1 MKKLIIGLLLASV
14 GFSACEKLEQVPQST
29 ASQAAVFGNEN
40 GLKLY
45 TNSFYGM
52 GFLPGNSISLDA
64 MSDYLAVRAVPD
76 FIREGG
82 FAANNSSGWS
92 WTDLRNI
99 NYFIQNCN
107 NPAVP
112 VSVRNNYL
120 GLARYF
126 RAYFYMDKVRRFG
139 DVPWIGKPLDINDT
153 TALNAGRDKREL
165 VMDSVLAD
173 LDFACANIST
183 ANDPSR
189 TTVTKW
195 VAFAFKSRVCLF
207 EGTFRKYHTS
217 LNLTST
223 ANKWLQEAAS
233 AADQIIKNGGFSINT
248 AGGPGVSYRN
258 VFTSNTPLANEV
270 LQAAVADQALA
281 VLSDANWWWTSGT
294 YGSKASF
301 TRDFINTFLKIDGT
315 PYTNNPAYATM
326 LFKDE
331 VKNRDLRLKQ
341 SIRCLDYKRTT
352 NGLPVPSPP
361 VFSYTFTGYQPIK
374 LTLDNTALDAGR
386 LNTNIVPLFRYAEV
400 LLNFAEAK
408 AELGTLT
415 NQEWALT
422 IGALRARAG
431 ITGGLSIKPIVAD
444 PYLVKNYFPNISD
457 PSILEIRRERGIELS
472 LEGFRFSD
480 ILRWKRGELMER
492 PWNGFHVAALNVP
505 MDLNEDGIL
514 DVAFYQGTCP
524 TPAVSGVTYVDVSA
538 RIGTAVNSQLLKN
551 GTSGE
556 LNWMNEIPRKW
567 NDRNYLYPIPLNDLQ
582 RNPKLIQNPGW
593 N

>member
-301 TRDFINTFLKIDGT
+301 TRDFINTFLNIDGT
-315 PYTNNPAYATM
+315 PYTNNPAYTTM

-352 NGLPVPSPP
+352 NGLPVPAPP

-386 LNTNIVPLFRYAEV
+386 LNTNIVSLFRYAEV

-514 DVAFYQGTCP
+514 DVAFYQGTRP

-582 RNPKLIQNPGW
+582 RNPKLKQNPGW

>member
-183 ANDPSR
+183 VNDPSR
-189 TTVTKW
+189 TTITKW
-195 VAFAFKSRVCLF
+195 VAFAFKSRV
-207 EGTFRKYHTS
+207 
-217 LNLTST
+217 
-223 ANKWLQEAAS
+223 
-233 AADQIIKNGGFSINT
+233 
-248 AGGPGVSYRN
+248 
-258 VFTSNTPLANEV
+258 
-270 LQAAVADQALA
+270 
-281 VLSDANWWWTSGT
+281 
-294 YGSKASF
+294 
-301 TRDFINTFLKIDGT
+301 
-315 PYTNNPAYATM
+315 
-326 LFKDE
+326 
-331 VKNRDLRLKQ
+331 
-341 SIRCLDYKRTT
+341 
-352 NGLPVPSPP
+352 
-361 VFSYTFTGYQPIK
+361 
-374 LTLDNTALDAGR
+374 
-386 LNTNIVPLFRYAEV
+386 
-400 LLNFAEAK
+400 
-408 AELGTLT
+408 
-415 NQEWALT
+415 
-422 IGALRARAG
+422 
-431 ITGGLSIKPIVAD
+431 
-444 PYLVKNYFPNISD
+444 
-457 PSILEIRRERGIELS
+457 
-472 LEGFRFSD
+472 
-480 ILRWKRGELMER
+480 
-492 PWNGFHVAALNVP
+492 
-505 MDLNEDGIL
+505 
-514 DVAFYQGTCP
+514 
-524 TPAVSGVTYVDVSA
+524 
-538 RIGTAVNSQLLKN
+538 
-551 GTSGE
+551 
-556 LNWMNEIPRKW
+556 
-567 NDRNYLYPIPLNDLQ
+567 
-582 RNPKLIQNPGW
+582 
-593 N
+593 